1 VQYLNPPRPAAGK
14 GSGDSIFQICLLYV
28 IANSRLIAINYFKKE
43 VLAMSD
49 NNKAVELLI
58 NTGSNLAGAVAGSAL
73 GFLMAGPVGA
83 IAGGT
88 VGSTLRYSEK
98 CW

>member
-1 VQYLNPPRPAAGK
+1 
-14 GSGDSIFQICLLYV
+14 
-28 IANSRLIAINYFKKE
+28 
-43 VLAMSD
+43 MSD